1 MDLRIERDSD
11 VPLFRQIHRQIR
23 DLILSGQLPEGFR
36 LPPERQLARS
46 LGVNRSTVLIAYREL
61 KADGLVD
68 AHVGRGTVVLPAAP
82 DLAPAA
88 PVPLAAPPPW
98 RELVRS
104 GARVAQEPL
113 LRDLLE
119 MTERHDVVLLSMG
132 LPAPDLMP
140 VDQISDTCRAVLARD
155 GAAMLT
161 YSPTE
166 GLSRFRETIAD
177 LVARRGIRATRDDV
191 LITSGSQQGLDL
203 VVRAFVDPGDLVIV
217 EEPTYFGALQV
228 LRAAEARLVSVPTD
242 VDGMRVDYLEAL
254 LQRQRPKLIYTLPTF
269 QNPSGSVLSIER
281 RRKLIALAER
291 HHVPVLEDDPYSEL
305 PYDESTAGTANAA
318 APPPLKAFDASGH
331 VIYLSSFSKVVSP
344 ALRVGFL
351 VAPRPAL
358 RQLALVK
365 QASDLNSSTL
375 GQAVLDRF
383 IHEGHYAR
391 HLERVRR
398 AYRERRNA
406 MQHALERA
414 DVAGLQWTMPGG
426 GFYFWCRL
434 PDRVA
439 ESTLIAH
446 ASEAR
451 VSFLPGSACFH
462 DDPAHAY
469 IRLNFSF
476 PTPAEIREGV
486 SRLASALR
494 RSTRGARAAV
504 RAAAAPPII

>member
-1 MDLRIERDSD
+1 MDLRIDRDGD
-11 VPLFRQIHRQIR
+11 VPLFRQIHREIR
-23 DLILSGQLPEGFR
+23 DLILAGQLPEGFR

-46 LGVNRSTVLIAYREL
+46 LGVNRSTVLVAYREL

-68 AHVGRGTVVLPAAP
+68 AHVGRGTIVTPPISGLRPAAE
-82 DLAPAA
+82 AA
-88 PVPLAAPPPW
+88 IAAPPPW

-104 GARVAQEPL
+104 GASVAQEPL

-140 VDQISDTCRAVLARD
+140 VDVIKDTYAAVLSD
-155 GAAMLT
+155 EGAAALL

-166 GLSRFRETIAD
+166 GLTRFRETIAD
-177 LVARRGIRATRDDV
+177 LVALRGLRTTRDDV
-191 LITSGSQQGLDL
+191 LVTSGSQQGLDL
-203 VVRAFVDPGDLVIV
+203 VVRAFIDPGDLVVV

-228 LRAAEARLVSVPTD
+228 LRAAEARIVAVPTD
-242 VDGMRVDYLEAL
+242 EDGMRVDYLEAV
-254 LQRQRPKLIYTLPTF
+254 LQRQRPKLVYTLPTF
-269 QNPSGSVLSIER
+269 QNPSGAVLSVER
-281 RRKLIALAER
+281 RRRLIALAER
-291 HHVPVLEDDPYSEL
+291 HHVPILEDDPYSEL
-305 PYDESTAGTANAA
+305 PYEGV

-344 ALRVGFL
+344 ALRIGFL

-383 IHEGHYAR
+383 IREGHYAR
-391 HLERVRR
+391 HLERLRR
-398 AYRERRNA
+398 AYRERRDA
-406 MQHALERA
+406 MQRALEQA
-414 DVAGLQWTMPGG
+414 EIPGLEWTMPRG

-439 ESTLIAH
+439 ESTLIAR
-446 ASEAR
+446 ASDER

-462 DDPAHAY
+462 DDPAHVH

-476 PTPAEIREGV
+476 PAPAEIREGV
-486 SRLASALR
+486 TRLASALR
-494 RSTRGARAAV
+494 RATREPRTTA